1 MDTKIFKILILI
13 VCLMFCQSI
22 FAVEEEVIVV
32 TNVPYEASLT
42 KKASTENATMDPA
55 NGTHTGLSTVFTLQT
70 NGGDEHFDYIITSS
84 VNKLGETV
92 SGFGPDGRLL
102 FTHATE
108 LQSDTPINNAKTG
121 SGKSPCVIAYPV
133 SVTATNG
140 RTVSFETSYG
150 VYGDCY
156 VVLDNGAEIGDVTFS
171 VLGTPCSNTYEAGL
185 DQEGNY
191 KAVMMF
197 TITSK

>member
-1 MDTKIFKILILI
+1 MRSKFVKTLIPI
-13 VCLMFCQSI
+13 ICLMFCQSV

-32 TNVPYEASLT
+32 TNVPYTASLT
-42 KKASTENATMDPA
+42 KKASIDTATMDPA

-84 VNKLGETV
+84 INKFGETI

-108 LQSDTPINNAKTG
+108 LPLNTPINNAKTG
-121 SGKSPCVIAYPV
+121 SGKSKCVIAYPV

-140 RTVSFETSYG
+140 RTTSYQTG
-150 VYGDCY
+150 YGSYGDCY
-156 VVLDNGAEIGDVTFS
+156 VILDNGAETGDVTFTVS
-171 VLGTPCSNTYEAGL
+171 GTPCANTYEPGL
-185 DQEGNY
+185 DEEGNY
-191 KAVMMF
+191 TSVIMF
-197 TITSK
+197 TIASK